1 MRCYNKT
8 AYACLLIT
16 GLAFAIAGSAIADK
30 PDRKRGGPSYNVIK
44 LDDAGGAV
52 ECWAF
57 DANDSRL
64 VVGVAQDFSS
74 SVQSACFWNV
84 EKTRRT
90 YRSTL
95 QFLASGDLI
104 QSKAKGCNESG
115 EIVGEGLTANG
126 KESAVYW
133 AHQND
138 LAQSLPSPSD
148 GLWYS
153 AASINNDGVICGT
166 SGTFIPGQETA
177 GVVWRVTAD
186 GIWGPM
192 ELEILDPDPLGMDM
206 VSANDVSDQD
216 ESGVVTIAGQSNG
229 NAVTWRVTLST
240 DGGLVAGTA
249 EILSSNADVQGINNL
264 GIACGSAAF
273 APNKAAAWIAEIPIA
288 LDTGSSPY
296 SATAEDVNDSGT
308 LVGSSGIDSSAV
320 VWPDPAS
327 TMISLN
333 RFLRNSPFDYLKKA
347 YAVNPS
353 GDIVGYGVVNETR
366 GHAAFLAIPK

>member
-8 AYACLLIT
+8 AYSCLLIT
-16 GLAFAIAGSAIADK
+16 GLAFAIAGTAMADK

-84 EKTRRT
+84 EKTGRT

-104 QSKAKGCNESG
+104 YSKANGCNESG
-115 EIVGEGLTANG
+115 EIVGQGLTANG
-126 KESAVYW
+126 DALAVYW

-138 LAQSLPSPSD
+138 LAQSLPSPAD
-148 GLWYS
+148 ALECGT
-153 AASINNDGVICGT
+153 ASINNDGVICGT
-166 SGTFIPGQETA
+166 SITAYAAETA

-186 GIWGPM
+186 GIWGPL
-192 ELEILDPDPLGMDM
+192 ELEILDPDSSGMDM

-216 ESGVVTIAGQSNG
+216 ENGVVTIAGESNG

-249 EILSSNADVQGINNL
+249 EILSSNARVQGINNL

-273 APNKAAAWIAEIPIA
+273 APNKAAAWIAGIPIA
-288 LDTGSSPY
+288 LDTGRSRY
-296 SATAEDVNDSGT
+296 SAKPEDVNDSGT

-327 TMISLN
+327 AMISLDK
-333 RFLRNSPFDYLKKA
+333 FLKNSPFDYLREA

-366 GHAAFLAIPK
+366 GYAAFMAIPK